1 MSSERKKFEE
11 KYGGLISLFR
21 RLAQDKRF
29 SPIDRMARA
38 LDPDM
43 VRIALYDAMRIA
55 VSEEWPLPP
64 QREVEEFLEEIERN
78 PGVAQKLAVI
88 AITAAPVAVQGAG
101 AQAGGPAQATQP
113 ATEGGSQQAV
123 SSATQQ
129 VPGG

>member
-1 MSSERKKFEE
+1 MSSERKRFEE

-43 VRIALYDAMRIA
+43 VRIALYEAMRAA

-64 QREVEEFLEEIERN
+64 QREVEEFLEEVERN

-88 AITAAPVAVQGAG
+88 AITAAPVAVQGE
-101 AQAGGPAQATQP
+101 AGGPAQATQP
-113 ATEGGSQQAV
+113 VVEGGSQQAV
-123 SSATQQ
+123 SGATQQ
-129 VPGG
+129 VPDG